1 MIRTVGS
8 HREGVGAVSASGP
21 VLLVTLGVALDTRAT
36 AVAIDAAVE
45 SGKPLVISNITQLEP
60 LTLSVM
66 MGYDALEE
74 LTPDVSRSVR
84 QPAEIAAAFGL
95 DVELLRVR
103 SPRPISAL
111 LELIRERRPSLVVFG
126 PDPAKIAL
134 RRARRAVAALQD
146 GVGSSLFWLSD
157 GLGSRGSSAVVSPP
171 GRRWRPSRGA
181 GGAG

>member
-8 HREGVGAVSASGP
+8 HRGNVGALSESGP
-21 VLLVTLGVALDTRAT
+21 VLLATLGVPLDADAI

-45 SGKPLVISNITQLEP
+45 AGKPLVVSNITQLEP

-74 LTPDVSRSVR
+74 LTPEVSRSVR
-84 QPAEIAAAFGL
+84 RPAEIASAFGL

-126 PDPAKIAL
+126 PDPERITL
-134 RRARRAVAALQD
+134 RRARKAVAALRD
-146 GVGSSLFWLSD
+146 GAGSSLVWLSD
-157 GLGSRGSSAVVSPP
+157 GIGGRGSSSV
-171 GRRWRPSRGA
+171 R
-181 GGAG
+181 

>member
-1 MIRTVGS
+1 MIRTAGS
-8 HREGVGAVSASGP
+8 HRGELGAVSASGP
-21 VLLVTLGVALDTRAT
+21 ILLATLGVPLDEDAI

-45 SGKPLVISNITQLEP
+45 LGKPLVISNITQLEP

-74 LTPDVSRSVR
+74 FTPDVSRSVR
-84 QPAEIAAAFGL
+84 RPAEIASAFGL

-134 RRARRAVAALQD
+134 RRARKAVAVLRD
-146 GVGSSLFWLSD
+146 GVGSSLVWLSD
-157 GLGSRGSSAVVSPP
+157 GLGWRGSRSV
-171 GRRWRPSRGA
+171 G
-181 GGAG
+181 